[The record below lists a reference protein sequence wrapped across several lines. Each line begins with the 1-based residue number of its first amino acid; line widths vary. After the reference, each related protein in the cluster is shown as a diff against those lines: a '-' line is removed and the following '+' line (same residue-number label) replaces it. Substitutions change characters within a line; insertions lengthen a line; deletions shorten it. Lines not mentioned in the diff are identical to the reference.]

1 VLTPILAWGGHSVKA
16 IAQRSWWIGNERS
29 LALALLLLNVFA
41 RPEEDASLRTK
52 RKRAGWDDSFIADLV
67 DF

>member
-1 VLTPILAWGGHSVKA
+1 LGTSVH
-16 IAQRSWWIGNERS
+16 W
-29 LALALLLLNVFA
+29 LLALLLLDVFA